1 MILRYFYKFFA
12 YFRDEK
18 RFFLN
23 FAFLSL
29 IAGLLELFGVA
40 LTYPFVLK
48 IILNSKSEES
58 ITVLLIGIGIV
69 LLFLIKNVF
78 MIFYTYLQ
86 TRYTNQFESKIKIKF
101 MEYFLTSQYQNAA
114 QIPFALKNKIFSYL
128 IPTVTNNYIFR
139 LLNLCVNLVIFTLIT
154 VLLAVKFPVAAFCAI
169 ICILILLKTQ
179 DFVYKPLVKKAS
191 EKVNALSLKTHQ
203 AFNEILIDL
212 KSIKVSNNEK
222 YFYNRFKSTTND
234 YHENYSGMSF
244 LNIVP
249 PYVTEPFII
258 IMLFIFLAI
267 ISFQSLSSPEKLVA
281 SFALIVSAIFRLAPA
296 ISRLQVNINGINS
309 ALPAVKEFLF
319 IYDKYKIENSRPL
332 SDKVFQ
338 TFNQYIELKGINFGY
353 NENPVLKNIN
363 LTIKKGDFI
372 GIAGLSGAGKT
383 TLADVIAG
391 LYKPNG
397 GEIIIDGMPK
407 VSDLKIG
414 YIPQEFTLISGNI
427 RENVAFGS
435 DIIDDER
442 VIKALKQ
449 AQLYDFIEENYS
461 NGIYEAPFADS
472 SGISQGQKQRL
483 AIARALYFE
492 PDILIMDE
500 GTSSLDLI
508 TEDKICD
515 TLENLKGNKT
525 IIVIAHRLSTIKSA
539 DKIIFIKDG
548 EITGNASFEELIKT
562 NSDFEEL
569 VRLSDISK
577 SN

>member
-309 ALPAVKEFLF
+309 ALPAVKEFLY

>member
-258 IMLFIFLAI
+258 IMLFLFLAI

-309 ALPAVKEFLF
+309 ALPAVKEFLY

>member
-296 ISRLQVNINGINS
+296 ISRLHGNS
-309 ALPAVKEFLF
+309 W
-319 IYDKYKIENSRPL
+319 
-332 SDKVFQ
+332 
-338 TFNQYIELKGINFGY
+338 
-353 NENPVLKNIN
+353 
-363 LTIKKGDFI
+363 
-372 GIAGLSGAGKT
+372 
-383 TLADVIAG
+383 
-391 LYKPNG
+391 
-397 GEIIIDGMPK
+397 
-407 VSDLKIG
+407 
-414 YIPQEFTLISGNI
+414 PQL
-427 RENVAFGS
+427 
-435 DIIDDER
+435 
-442 VIKALKQ
+442 
-449 AQLYDFIEENYS
+449 
-461 NGIYEAPFADS
+461 
-472 SGISQGQKQRL
+472 
-483 AIARALYFE
+483 
-492 PDILIMDE
+492 
-500 GTSSLDLI
+500 
-508 TEDKICD
+508 
-515 TLENLKGNKT
+515 LE
-525 IIVIAHRLSTIKSA
+525 S
-539 DKIIFIKDG
+539 
-548 EITGNASFEELIKT
+548 
-562 NSDFEEL
+562 
-569 VRLSDISK
+569 
-577 SN
+577 

>member
-309 ALPAVKEFLF
+309 ALPAVKEFLY

-353 NENPVLKNIN
+353 NENPVLININ

>member
-1 MILRYFYKFFA
+1 
-12 YFRDEK
+12 
-18 RFFLN
+18 
-23 FAFLSL
+23 
-29 IAGLLELFGVA
+29 
-40 LTYPFVLK
+40 
-48 IILNSKSEES
+48 
-58 ITVLLIGIGIV
+58 
-69 LLFLIKNVF
+69 
-78 MIFYTYLQ
+78 
-86 TRYTNQFESKIKIKF
+86 
-101 MEYFLTSQYQNAA
+101 
-114 QIPFALKNKIFSYL
+114 
-128 IPTVTNNYIFR
+128 
-139 LLNLCVNLVIFTLIT
+139 
-154 VLLAVKFPVAAFCAI
+154 
-169 ICILILLKTQ
+169 
-179 DFVYKPLVKKAS
+179 
-191 EKVNALSLKTHQ
+191 
-203 AFNEILIDL
+203 
-212 KSIKVSNNEK
+212 
-222 YFYNRFKSTTND
+222 
-234 YHENYSGMSF
+234 
-244 LNIVP
+244 
-249 PYVTEPFII
+249 
-258 IMLFIFLAI
+258 
-267 ISFQSLSSPEKLVA
+267 
-281 SFALIVSAIFRLAPA
+281 
-296 ISRLQVNINGINS
+296 
-309 ALPAVKEFLF
+309 
-319 IYDKYKIENSRPL
+319 
-332 SDKVFQ
+332 
-338 TFNQYIELKGINFGY
+338 
-353 NENPVLKNIN
+353 
-363 LTIKKGDFI
+363 
-372 GIAGLSGAGKT
+372 
-383 TLADVIAG
+383 
-391 LYKPNG
+391 
-397 GEIIIDGMPK
+397 MPK